1 MTSESSSPTFVS
13 DRFAAAFHERMLALF
28 AEEEHMIIG
37 LMVLYGLAFNA
48 VLLTAMSSL
57 GVLQASDEEPGA
69 LPGIANASYGI
80 GASLGF
86 AWAGP
91 IVGSGTNATF
101 QHAFWICMGIGVA
114 ALVFSII
121 LKPKPGPLVPATT
134 LSH

>member
-1 MTSESSSPTFVS
+1 VSSVAVTALLAV
-13 DRFAAAFHERMLALF
+13 FANQEN
-28 AEEEHMIIG
+28 MIIG

-57 GVLQASDEEPGA
+57 GVIQASDEAPGA

-91 IVGSGTNATF
+91 IVGSGTDTTF
-101 QHAFWICMGIGVA
+101 QHAFWVCLAIGAV
-114 ALVFSII
+114 ALVFSIV
-121 LKPKPGPLVPATT
+121 LKPKPGPLVATVG